1 MAALIFR
8 CSLASSVLSPR
19 SKSLFSL
26 HSRSRPTQTLR
37 CMRGYRPSR
46 MALPSIGP
54 KVGMT
59 LATSIAFEQKDGNKL
74 HSCWTRVC
82 ITFFTTFVTPSTL
95 AARSHWSARTKIY
108 SLNTFNFTSLELVHS
123 TCASSATAVSKAVC
137 PTAGATRS
145 LAWIPRCSPCP
156 AVQR

>member
-1 MAALIFR
+1 
-8 CSLASSVLSPR
+8 
-19 SKSLFSL
+19 
-26 HSRSRPTQTLR
+26 
-37 CMRGYRPSR
+37 

-74 HSCWTRVC
+74 QSCWTRVC
-82 ITFFTTFVTPSTL
+82 ITFFTTFVTPFTL

-123 TCASSATAVSKAVC
+123 TMCFFSNGSVQS
-137 PTAGATRS
+137 RLS
-145 LAWIPRCSPCP
+145 NSWSDSFLA
-156 AVQR
+156 